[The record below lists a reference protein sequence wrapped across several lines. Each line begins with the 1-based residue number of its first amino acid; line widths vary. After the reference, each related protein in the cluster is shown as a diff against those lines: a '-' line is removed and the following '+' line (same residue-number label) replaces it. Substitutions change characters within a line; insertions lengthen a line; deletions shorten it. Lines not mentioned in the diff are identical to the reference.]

1 MRQLTKLFAA
11 LLSYLFI
18 SAILNPVVANPVA
31 ALSEAAS
38 TGKFSG
44 SLRYRF
50 EDVDQDNA
58 LTNANASTV
67 KARMT
72 FTSGTV
78 EGWSSL
84 IELDHVTTFG
94 PDDYNSTT
102 NGNGTYSVVADPE
115 GSNVN
120 QGYIKYVSGT
130 NTFTVGRQRI
140 LLGSQ
145 RYVGG
150 VGWRQNEQTYNAAT
164 YNYKGDSLSLS
175 YSYLTG
181 VNRIF
186 QGDGTSVQ
194 QEFFETD
201 SHLLRATKGNLNAYV
216 YALDFETAAALST
229 LTYGLDYKK
238 AIGSLTLTGA
248 LAQQSDYGDNPNSY
262 SALYYALTGAY
273 KVNDVTYTAKYE
285 VMGSDGGTA
294 NFATPLATLHAF
306 DGWADLFLGTASSG
320 GFTDG
325 IADLSLGVSGAING
339 VNLALIY
346 HDFKGDESGNSLGSE
361 IDAVA
366 TYKLTDKITTQLKY
380 ANYSAD
386 SFGVDTSKTWLT
398 MTLAF

>member
-1 MRQLTKLFAA
+1 MRHMRKLTTLAAA
-11 LLSYLFI
+11 LLSFTFT
-18 SAILNPVVANPVA
+18 SGAAANPLA
-31 ALSEAAS
+31 DLSEAAAAG
-38 TGKFSG
+38 TFSG

-58 LTNANASTV
+58 LTDANASTV

-72 FTSGTV
+72 FTSSTV
-78 EGWSSL
+78 NGWSSL
-84 IELDHVTTFG
+84 VELDQVTAFG
-94 PDDYNSTT
+94 PDNYNSTT
-102 NGNGTYSVVADPE
+102 NGNTTYSVVADPE

-120 QGYIKYVSGT
+120 QGYLKYVSGN
-130 NTFTVGRQRI
+130 NTFILGRQRI

-164 YNYKGDSLSLS
+164 YNYKSDRLALS
-175 YSYLTG
+175 YSYLSG

-186 QGDGTSVQ
+186 QGNGTSVQ
-194 QEFFETD
+194 PEFFDTD
-201 SHLLRATKGNLNAYV
+201 SHLLRVTRGSLNAYI

-238 AIGSLTLTGA
+238 ALGDLTLTGA
-248 LAQQSDYGDNPNSY
+248 LAQQSDYGDNPTSY
-262 SALYYALTGAY
+262 DAIYYSLAAAY
-273 KVNDVTYTAKYE
+273 KVEDTTFTAKYE
-285 VMGSDGGTA
+285 VMGSDEGVA
-294 NFATPLATLHAF
+294 NFATPLATLHAY
-306 DGWADLFLGTASSG
+306 DGWADVFLGTASSA

-325 IADLSLGVSGAING
+325 IADLSLGVSGTLKGIA
-339 VNLALIY
+339 LALTY
-346 HDFKGDESGNSLGSE
+346 HDFSGDDSGDSLGSE

-386 SFGVDTSKTWLT
+386 DFGVDTTKTWLT
-398 MTLAF
+398 MTWAF

>member
-1 MRQLTKLFAA
+1 MKQIRKLSTLSAA
-11 LLSYLFI
+11 LLSCSFFG
-18 SAILNPVVANPVA
+18 SATANPIA
-31 ALSEAAS
+31 DLSEAAEAG
-38 TGKFSG
+38 TFSG

-58 LTNANASTV
+58 LTSANASTV

-72 FTSGTV
+72 FTSATV
-78 EGWSSL
+78 NGWSSL

-102 NGNGTYSVVADPE
+102 NGNGTFSVVADPV

-120 QGYIKYVSGT
+120 QGLVKYTSGA

-140 LLGSQ
+140 ALGNQ

-150 VGWRQNEQTYNAAT
+150 VAWRQNEQTYNAAT
-164 YNYKGDSLSLS
+164 YAYKGDGLSAS
-175 YSYLTG
+175 YSYLSG

-194 QEFFETD
+194 PEFFDSD
-201 SHLLRATKGNLNAYV
+201 SHLLNLTKGDLNAYV
-216 YALDFETAAALST
+216 YALDFESAAALST

-238 AIGSLTLTGA
+238 AMGDLTLTGA
-248 LAQQSDYGDNPNSY
+248 IAQQSDYGDNPNSY
-262 SALYYALTGAY
+262 SALYYSLAGAY
-273 KVNDVTYTAKYE
+273 KTSETTTLTAKYE
-285 VMGSDGGTA
+285 VMGSDDGTA

-306 DGWADLFLGTASSG
+306 DGWADVFLGTASSG

-325 IADLSLGVSGAING
+325 IADLSLSVAGKIGD
-339 VNLALIY
+339 VNVALTY
-346 HDFKGDESGNSLGSE
+346 HDFKGDNSGDSLGTE

-366 TYKLTDKITTQLKY
+366 TYKLSDKITTQLKY

-386 SFGVDTSKTWLT
+386 SFGVDTSKTWL
-398 MTLAF
+398 MMIWAF